1 MPKKID
7 SALRERAVRLVR
19 EHRSEYPSLT
29 AASAAVARQVGVGHE
44 SVRRWVLQAD
54 IDDGTR
60 DGVTSAEHAE
70 IKKLKAENNRLRE
83 DVAILRAAT
92 NFLRGGTRPPQPLML
107 GFIDTMRAEGH
118 AVESICR
125 VLREQ
130 GHQIAARTYR
140 AQRRGAVSVRTVTD
154 AQVVDAV
161 RSAAWATI
169 EINGRVRRVLTP
181 EGLYG
186 RRKMTALIRRTT
198 IPDASRGAVDRAM
211 RSLGLSGVRR
221 DKGIRTTIPAKDG
234 IRAGDLLNRDFTA
247 PRPDHTWVMD
257 FTYCRTWAGWVY
269 VAFILDV
276 YSQRIIAWH
285 AQTSKHVE
293 LVMIPLRMA
302 LWERG
307 RQGHPIQPKQL
318 RAHSDAGSQYV
329 SLAYTDKLALDGI
342 APSIGSV
349 GDAYDNALMET
360 INGLFKAE
368 CIRTTVF
375 HDGPYRTLGDV
386 EFATAGWV
394 DWYNTRR
401 LHSSLGYVP
410 PAEYEQAHYATLNR
424 EPQPA

>member
-1 MPKKID
+1 
-7 SALRERAVRLVR
+7 
-19 EHRSEYPSLT
+19 
-29 AASAAVARQVGVGHE
+29 
-44 SVRRWVLQAD
+44 
-54 IDDGTR
+54 
-60 DGVTSAEHAE
+60 
-70 IKKLKAENNRLRE
+70 
-83 DVAILRAAT
+83 
-92 NFLRGGTRPPQPLML
+92 ML

-130 GHQIAARTYR
+130 GCQIAARTYR
-140 AQRRGAVSVRTVTD
+140 AHRQGLVSTRTVTD
-154 AQVVDAV
+154 ALVVDAV
-161 RSAAWATI
+161 REAAWTVV
-169 EINGRVRRVLTP
+169 EVGGRERRVLTP

-198 IPDASRGAVDRAM
+198 LPGASRGAVDRAM
-211 RSLGLSGVRR
+211 RVLGLSGIRR
-221 DKGIRTTIPAKDG
+221 DKRVRTTIPAKDG

-269 VAFILDV
+269 VAFIVDV
-276 YSQRIIAWH
+276 YSQRIVAWH
-285 AQTSKHVE
+285 AQTTKHVE

-307 RQGHPIQPKQL
+307 RQGHPIQQDQL

-349 GDAYDNALMET
+349 GDALDNALMET
-360 INGLFKAE
+360 INGLYKAE

-375 HDGPYRTLGDV
+375 HDGPYRTLSDV
-386 EFATAGWV
+386 EYATAGWV

-401 LHSSLGYVP
+401 LHSSLGYAT
-410 PAEYEQAHYATLNR
+410 PAEFEQAHYATLNR

>member
-1 MPKKID
+1 
-7 SALRERAVRLVR
+7 
-19 EHRSEYPSLT
+19 
-29 AASAAVARQVGVGHE
+29 
-44 SVRRWVLQAD
+44 
-54 IDDGTR
+54 
-60 DGVTSAEHAE
+60 
-70 IKKLKAENNRLRE
+70 
-83 DVAILRAAT
+83 
-92 NFLRGGTRPPQPLML
+92 ML

-140 AQRRGAVSVRTVTD
+140 SQRHGVIAARTVTD
-154 AQVVDAV
+154 AQVQSTV
-161 RSAAWATI
+161 RDAAWTTI
-169 EINGRVRRVLTP
+169 EINGRARRVLSP

-198 IPDASRGAVDRAM
+198 IPGASRGAVDRAM
-211 RSLGLSGVRR
+211 RALGLSGIRR

-269 VAFILDV
+269 VAFIVDV
-276 YSQRIIAWH
+276 YSQRIVAWH

-307 RQGHPIQPKQL
+307 RQGHPIQPQQL

-360 INGLFKAE
+360 INGLYKAE

-375 HDGPYRTLGDV
+375 HDGPYKTIADV

-401 LHSSLGYVP
+401 LHSSLGYVS
-410 PAEYEQAHYATLNR
+410 PAEFEQAHYATLTR

>member
-1 MPKKID
+1 M
-7 SALRERAVRLVR
+7 
-19 EHRSEYPSLT
+19 
-29 AASAAVARQVGVGHE
+29 
-44 SVRRWVLQAD
+44 
-54 IDDGTR
+54 
-60 DGVTSAEHAE
+60 
-70 IKKLKAENNRLRE
+70 
-83 DVAILRAAT
+83 
-92 NFLRGGTRPPQPLML
+92 ML

-140 AQRRGAVSVRTVTD
+140 SQRRGVVAARTLTD

-161 RSAAWATI
+161 RAAAWTTTS
-169 EINGRVRRVLTP
+169 INGRPRRVLTP

-186 RRKMTALIRRTT
+186 RRKMTALIRRAT
-198 IPDASRGAVDRAM
+198 IPGASRGAVDRAM
-211 RSLGLSGVRR
+211 SSLGLSGVRR

-269 VAFILDV
+269 VAFTVDV

-285 AQTSKHVE
+285 AQTSKYVE

-307 RQGHPIQPKQL
+307 RQGHPIQPQQL

-360 INGLFKAE
+360 INGLYKAE

-375 HDGPYRTLGDV
+375 HDGPYKTIADV

-401 LHSSLGYVP
+401 LHSSLGYVS
-410 PAEYEQAHYATLNR
+410 PAEFEKAHYATLNR

>member
-1 MPKKID
+1 M
-7 SALRERAVRLVR
+7 
-19 EHRSEYPSLT
+19 
-29 AASAAVARQVGVGHE
+29 
-44 SVRRWVLQAD
+44 
-54 IDDGTR
+54 
-60 DGVTSAEHAE
+60 
-70 IKKLKAENNRLRE
+70 
-83 DVAILRAAT
+83 
-92 NFLRGGTRPPQPLML
+92 M

-130 GHQIAARTYR
+130 GCQIAARTYR
-140 AQRRGAVSVRTVTD
+140 AQRQGIIAARTVTD
-154 AQVVDAV
+154 AQVYGAV
-161 RSAAWATI
+161 RDAAWTMV
-169 EINGRVRRVLTP
+169 EMNGRVRRVLTP

-186 RRKMTALIRRTT
+186 RRKMTALIRRTR
-198 IPDASRGAVDRAM
+198 ILNASRGAVDRAM
-211 RSLGLSGVRR
+211 RGLGLEGIRR
-221 DKGIRTTIPAKDG
+221 DKGTRTTIPAKDG
-234 IRAGDLLNRDFTA
+234 VRAGDLLNRDFTA

-269 VAFILDV
+269 VAFIVDV
-276 YSQRIIAWH
+276 FSQRIVAWH

-307 RQGHPIQPKQL
+307 RQGHPIEPQQL

-360 INGLFKAE
+360 INGLYKAE

-375 HDGPYRTLGDV
+375 HDGPYKTIADV

-410 PAEYEQAHYATLNR
+410 PAEFEQAHYAALNR
-424 EPQPA
+424 EPHPA

>member
-1 MPKKID
+1 M
-7 SALRERAVRLVR
+7 R
-19 EHRSEYPSLT
+19 
-29 AASAAVARQVGVGHE
+29 
-44 SVRRWVLQAD
+44 
-54 IDDGTR
+54 
-60 DGVTSAEHAE
+60 
-70 IKKLKAENNRLRE
+70 
-83 DVAILRAAT
+83 
-92 NFLRGGTRPPQPLML
+92 

-130 GHQIAARTYR
+130 GCQIAARTYR
-140 AQRRGAVSVRTVTD
+140 AQRRGIVAARTVSD
-154 AQVVDAV
+154 AQVQGAIRDV
-161 RSAAWATI
+161 AWATV
-169 EINGRVRRVLTP
+169 EIAGRRVRKLTP

-198 IPDASRGAVDRAM
+198 IPGASRGAIDRAM
-211 RSLGLSGVRR
+211 RALGLSGIRR
-221 DKGIRTTIPAKDG
+221 DKSVRTTIPAKDG

-269 VAFILDV
+269 VAFIVDV
-276 YSQRIIAWH
+276 YSQRIVAWH
-285 AQTSKHVE
+285 AQTTKHVE
-293 LVMIPLRMA
+293 LVMVPLRMG

-307 RQGHPIQPKQL
+307 RQGHPVLPQQL

-360 INGLFKAE
+360 INGLYKAE

-375 HDGPYRTLGDV
+375 HDGPYRTIGDV

-401 LHSSLGYVP
+401 LHSSLGYAT
-410 PAEYEQAHYATLNR
+410 PAEFEQAHYAALTR
-424 EPQPA
+424 VPQPA